1 MHAFEI
7 EYSRLPNRRPG
18 TLIFFREKIHPGH
31 AYSRDPV
38 YLILQFFPCTL
49 FIFSAMAYSIY
60 GPTSCRQKIEL
71 GILGLSAIKPRCSVY
86 LAACPA
92 YVGTNISFG
101 RNYWGKYGPFVLFAI
116 SVNKSVAFI
125 FLVTYFLQHI
135 YMYSSSTLVNLQA
148 IYSTRSLVIGVYTG
162 KPFNVFSK

>member
-1 MHAFEI
+1 MNLW
-7 EYSRLPNRRPG
+7 YQV
-18 TLIFFREKIHPGH
+18 TLRTGVLRQTVSWTWVFCVRFHDIVSFVLDIS
-31 AYSRDPV
+31 YW
-38 YLILQFFPCTL
+38 
-49 FIFSAMAYSIY
+49 AMAYSIY

-162 KPFNVFSK
+162 KPLMFFLNNRLTGKK

>member
-1 MHAFEI
+1 MFKEKLW
-7 EYSRLPNRRPG
+7 LPKGWYISTAGP
-18 TLIFFREKIHPGH
+18 
-31 AYSRDPV
+31 
-38 YLILQFFPCTL
+38 
-49 FIFSAMAYSIY
+49 MAYSIY

>member
-1 MHAFEI
+1 MLSF
-7 EYSRLPNRRPG
+7 S
-18 TLIFFREKIHPGH
+18 
-31 AYSRDPV
+31 
-38 YLILQFFPCTL
+38 
-49 FIFSAMAYSIY
+49 FIGLSFLKGNMAYSIY

-148 IYSTRSLVIGVYTG
+148 IYSTRSLVIGVILENLLMFFLNNRLTG
-162 KPFNVFSK
+162 KK

>member
-1 MHAFEI
+1 MHFRKVLSEWGSTHSMYI
-7 EYSRLPNRRPG
+7 VSLTSLTSPFTVNLPP
-18 TLIFFREKIHPGH
+18 P
-31 AYSRDPV
+31 
-38 YLILQFFPCTL
+38 
-49 FIFSAMAYSIY
+49 MAYSIY

>member
-1 MHAFEI
+1 MAVITNLFH
-7 EYSRLPNRRPG
+7 
-18 TLIFFREKIHPGH
+18 
-31 AYSRDPV
+31 
-38 YLILQFFPCTL
+38 FPYIT
-49 FIFSAMAYSIY
+49 MAYSIY

-148 IYSTRSLVIGVYTG
+148 IYSTRSLVIGVNRYLNNRSLNTDL
-162 KPFNVFSK
+162 FLTC

>member
-1 MHAFEI
+1 MFVLKRNFF
-7 EYSRLPNRRPG
+7 YFYNRFHG
-18 TLIFFREKIHPGH
+18 I
-31 AYSRDPV
+31 
-38 YLILQFFPCTL
+38 
-49 FIFSAMAYSIY
+49 MAYSIY

>member
-1 MHAFEI
+1 MMNMCEVTLLLEHTLAMYAMHHC
-7 EYSRLPNRRPG
+7 
-18 TLIFFREKIHPGH
+18 LII
-31 AYSRDPV
+31 
-38 YLILQFFPCTL
+38 
-49 FIFSAMAYSIY
+49 SAMAYSIY

-125 FLVTYFLQHI
+125 FLVTYFLQHACI
-135 YMYSSSTLVNLQA
+135 MEVIVLTEYYKKTIYSSSDILL
-148 IYSTRSLVIGVYTG
+148 
-162 KPFNVFSK
+162 

>member
-1 MHAFEI
+1 MRFTAFFLGVRTI
-7 EYSRLPNRRPG
+7 SLATVYYDAFISFAYYTYS
-18 TLIFFREKIHPGH
+18 
-31 AYSRDPV
+31 
-38 YLILQFFPCTL
+38 
-49 FIFSAMAYSIY
+49 MAYSIY

>member
-1 MHAFEI
+1 MTQ
-7 EYSRLPNRRPG
+7 L
-18 TLIFFREKIHPGH
+18 
-31 AYSRDPV
+31 
-38 YLILQFFPCTL
+38 
-49 FIFSAMAYSIY
+49 MAYSIY

>member
-1 MHAFEI
+1 MDTKIDIQSFLAR
-7 EYSRLPNRRPG
+7 SRNIIWP
-18 TLIFFREKIHPGH
+18 
-31 AYSRDPV
+31 
-38 YLILQFFPCTL
+38 
-49 FIFSAMAYSIY
+49 MAYSIY